1 MAKIHNNTAARN
13 AKEEYKVYVKAIEN
27 EFFETFLDDSELQVK
42 HSEAEKKALEHFYKY
57 QMRDEEYN
65 SAMMLMEL
73 KKVSIL
79 FFKLV

>member
-13 AKEEYKVYVKAIEN
+13 AKEEYKAYVTAIEN
-27 EFFETFLDDSELQVK
+27 EFFETFLPDSELQVK

-65 SAMMLMEL
+65 SAMVLMDL
-73 KKVSIL
+73 KKVSNL